1 MVTPASVVGPS
12 GRRLVA
18 TLIVALGCLALGVL
32 AMPEQL
38 RMRLSEQERSEPHCA
53 PDARSTR
60 CLVWR
65 ANVERKRAAFPEAVA
80 LSRAAL
86 AREPLHLVALETL
99 VRSLDPRRT
108 AEKARLITLIAI
120 LSKHS
125 YYAHA
130 DLMAKAYNQERPDDL
145 MYHADVLLRWGQ
157 ADAAFVHETI
167 IQYITDETGRA
178 AVARRLATD
187 PPWRVAFLRSVAD
200 KAAPG
205 DALALHA
212 TMNRLGVR
220 QTPVEAEYLAARLL
234 KENLVSE
241 LRRLRRA
248 VLPPGGPD
256 QAVFDGGFDGLEGP
270 ALFVWE
276 PLRVSGGEAVIGT
289 PESRHPGALSLEH
302 DLFSSSD
309 WMVRQL
315 VLLPP
320 GRYRLSLAAQGL
332 DDQGAGR
339 FVAEVGCRGASSLIR
354 LPIRPAQQG
363 SQVSVGDFTVPAD
376 GCATQWLAFAPVTGD
391 RVEAVQVLIDRISIS
406 PSTSPPPAS
415 PLQTPR
421 PANAQ

>member
-1 MVTPASVVGPS
+1 MRASVVGPL

-38 RMRLSEQERSEPHCA
+38 RMRLSEQKRSEPHCA
-53 PDARSTR
+53 PEARSTR

-99 VRSLDPRRT
+99 ARSMDPRRT

-125 YYAHA
+125 AYAHT
-130 DLMAKAYNQERPDDL
+130 DLMLKALSQERPDDL

-157 ADAAFVHETI
+157 VDAVSVHENV

-212 TMNRLGVR
+212 TMNRMGVR
-220 QTPVEAEYLAARLL
+220 QTPVEAGLLAARLL
-234 KENLVSE
+234 QANLFSE
-241 LRRLRRA
+241 LRRFRRDA
-248 VLPPGGPD
+248 LAGRGAAS
-256 QAVFDGGFDGLEGP
+256 AVFDGDFDGLEGP
-270 ALFVWE
+270 APFVWE
-276 PLRVSGGEAVIGT
+276 PLQVSGGEAVLGT
-289 PESRHPGALSLEH
+289 AETSHPGALRLEH

-320 GRYRLSLAAQGL
+320 GRYRLSLAARGL
-332 DDQGAGR
+332 DDQGTGR

-354 LPIRPAQQG
+354 LPIRTAAQG

-376 GCATQWLAFAPVTGD
+376 GCAAQWLAFAPVTGD

-406 PSTSPPPAS
+406 PSTSPPPAA
-415 PLQTPR
+415 PLQTRR